1 MDHFKH
7 VHVVPGSV
15 DSHFHLAVMEEKE
28 LPVAE
33 IMDRSFADGLRY
45 ALDIATRPDDLKHR
59 RSLAAGRPGILHT
72 VGVHP
77 SGTGQV
83 DPDAALPQIESLLG
97 EPDVVAL
104 GEIGLDW
111 HWNFGSP
118 QEQKR
123 LFIAQLELAR
133 RRDTPVIIHNRDA
146 EADIYDIVSEHRPP
160 ANSIMHCF
168 SADAAYARRFLDLGF
183 LISFAGNVTFKKRAE
198 HIQEAARIVPLDR
211 MLLET
216 DSAFLAPEPAR
227 GRPNHP
233 GYVGHVYEFVA
244 RQRGIAVEDLSE
256 RVRSNFGLLLH
267 GDR

>member
-7 VHVVPGSV
+7 FHVVAGAV
-15 DSHFHLAVMEEKE
+15 DSHCHLEVIEEKG
-28 LPVAE
+28 LPVTE
-33 IMDRSFADGLRY
+33 IMDRVFADGLRF
-45 ALDIATRPDDLKHR
+45 ALDIATRPDDLDHR
-59 RSLAAGRPGILHT
+59 RSLASGRPGILHS

-77 SGTGQV
+77 SGTGEV
-83 DPDAALPQIESLLG
+83 DPDAALPRIESLLE

-111 HWNFGSP
+111 HWNFGTP

-133 RRDTPVIIHNRDA
+133 RLDTPVIIHNRDA
-146 EADIYDIVSEHRPP
+146 EAEIYDIVSEHRPP

-216 DSAFLAPEPAR
+216 DSPFLAPEPAR

-244 RQRGIAVEDLSE
+244 AQRGITTDDLAE
-256 RVRSNFGLLLH
+256 RVRANFRLLP
-267 GDR
+267 GGES